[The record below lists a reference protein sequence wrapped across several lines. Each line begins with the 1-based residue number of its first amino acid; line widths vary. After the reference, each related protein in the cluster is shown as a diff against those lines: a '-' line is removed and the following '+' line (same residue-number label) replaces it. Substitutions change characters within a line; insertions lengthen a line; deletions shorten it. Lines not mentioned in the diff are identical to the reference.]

1 MSSTAKP
8 LKALVFSNMGTPMSR
23 CPDDDPPRP
32 RKSSVR
38 WALGRFAQKP
48 LDQHAVLPL
57 PVEAPVAAL
66 DADLLEPGRAMHGAA
81 RCVGGEDAARQLVE
95 PAALGLGRELV
106 EQAPAQ
112 ALASGRRVDVHGVLA
127 DPGGEGAGGGGGHAR
142 GSGDAGGAVPR
153 GEKRAGAP
161 APS

>member
-8 LKALVFSNMGTPMSR
+8 LKALGFSNMGTPMSR

-38 WALGRFAQKP
+38 WAVGRFAQKP

-81 RCVGGEDAARQLVE
+81 RCVGGEDAARSLFE
-95 PAALGLGRELV
+95 APAPRPGPGPLR
-106 EQAPAQ
+106 QAPAQ
-112 ALASGRRVDVHGVLA
+112 APP
-127 DPGGEGAGGGGGHAR
+127 PGPG
-142 GSGDAGGAVPR
+142 
-153 GEKRAGAP
+153 
-161 APS
+161 

>member
-38 WALGRFAQKP
+38 WAVGRFAQKP

-95 PAALGLGRELV
+95 PPAPGLGRRPLPDG
-106 EQAPAQ
+106 PAQ
-112 ALASGRRVDVHGVLA
+112 P
-127 DPGGEGAGGGGGHAR
+127 PG
-142 GSGDAGGAVPR
+142 S
-153 GEKRAGAP
+153 
-161 APS
+161 

>member
-38 WALGRFAQKP
+38 WALGRFAQQP

-95 PAALGLGRELV
+95 PPALGLRRELV
-106 EQAPAQ
+106 EQAPA
-112 ALASGRRVDVHGVLA
+112 
-127 DPGGEGAGGGGGHAR
+127 P
-142 GSGDAGGAVPR
+142 
-153 GEKRAGAP
+153 AP
-161 APS
+161 APGRPADGHRVVARPRAERAG

>member
-38 WALGRFAQKP
+38 WALGRSAQKP

-81 RCVGGEDAARQLVE
+81 RRAGGEDAAPSLFGH
-95 PAALGLGRELV
+95 AGLGLGRELA
-106 EQAPAQ
+106 EQPPAQ
-112 ALASGRRVDVHGVLA
+112 ALPSGRGVDVHRVLA
-127 DPGGEGAGGGGGHAR
+127 DPGVEGA
-142 GSGDAGGAVPR
+142 V
-153 GEKRAGAP
+153 
-161 APS
+161 